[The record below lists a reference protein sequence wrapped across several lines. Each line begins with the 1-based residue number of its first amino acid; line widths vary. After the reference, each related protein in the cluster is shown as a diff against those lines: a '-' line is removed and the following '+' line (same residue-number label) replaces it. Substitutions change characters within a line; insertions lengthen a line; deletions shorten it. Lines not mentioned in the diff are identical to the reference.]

1 MFISKS
7 YSILIIDLLV
17 ILVVNLA
24 SITNNLVMNQEYI
37 KKFAKNLKRIRKE
50 KKLTQDDIAGENI
63 SRAMVSLVEIA
74 RTDITLTK
82 IKAIADALDIPVKN
96 LFDFE

>member
-1 MFISKS
+1 
-7 YSILIIDLLV
+7 
-17 ILVVNLA
+17 
-24 SITNNLVMNQEYI
+24 MNQEYI
-37 KKFAKNLKRIRKE
+37 KKFAENLKRIRKQ

-82 IKAIADALDIPVKN
+82 IKAIADALNIPVKE

>member
-1 MFISKS
+1 M
-7 YSILIIDLLV
+7 IIDLLV

-82 IKAIADALDIPVKN
+82 IKAIADALNVPVKD

>member
-1 MFISKS
+1 
-7 YSILIIDLLV
+7 
-17 ILVVNLA
+17 
-24 SITNNLVMNQEYI
+24 MNEEYI

-82 IKAIADALDIPVKN
+82 VKAIADALNVPVKD

>member
-1 MFISKS
+1 
-7 YSILIIDLLV
+7 
-17 ILVVNLA
+17 
-24 SITNNLVMNQEYI
+24 MNKEFLQ
-37 KKFAKNLKRIRKE
+37 KFAKNLKRLRKE

-82 IKAIADALDIPVKN
+82 IKAIADAMNIPVKD

>member
-1 MFISKS
+1 
-7 YSILIIDLLV
+7 
-17 ILVVNLA
+17 
-24 SITNNLVMNQEYI
+24 MNKEYLQ
-37 KKFAKNLKRIRKE
+37 KFANHLKKLRKE
-50 KKLTQDDIAGENI
+50 LGLTQDDIASENI

-82 IKAIADALDIPVKN
+82 VKAIADSMNIPVKD

>member
-1 MFISKS
+1 M
-7 YSILIIDLLV
+7 D
-17 ILVVNLA
+17 
-24 SITNNLVMNQEYI
+24 QEYI

-82 IKAIADALDIPVKN
+82 IKAIADALNIPVKD